1 MEEDAGSG
9 ACPLVPKVMLAPGL
23 PSSSLQGPSRSMA
36 AAQGGD
42 QEKGWLDGIGLEKL
56 AASDEAAAGG
66 AVERV
71 QLGPLPRMTS
81 QSWLPAGLE
90 LSTSHRRHTAQL
102 EAWGGGGAPEVEM
115 NPPLPY

>member
-1 MEEDAGSG
+1 MLA
-9 ACPLVPKVMLAPGL
+9 LVPALWYPRSCLLQVYHPLLCRDLAGAW
-23 PSSSLQGPSRSMA
+23 QQHKEGTRRRGGWMA
-36 AAQGGD
+36 S
-42 QEKGWLDGIGLEKL
+42 GLEKL

-90 LSTSHRRHTAQL
+90 LSPSHRRHTAQL